1 MGATLGSQHAKSAS
15 WDGLLELGIARCKS
29 RWPNTRDTTA
39 LQDALTERS
48 ATNLITAATV
58 VERRLVAKKDWKRW
72 LHEMFSKLVP
82 TQPAVLEALCELG
95 LPLVTANYDG
105 LLEYVGRRQAVTWR
119 DHAMVERLLR
129 GELAGIL
136 HLHGHFA
143 EPESVVFGADSYER
157 VMDDG
162 HTQAILRKLF
172 LDKTLV
178 FIGFGDGL
186 HDPNFDELLHWA
198 SKSVLGSDVFHVRL
212 ALEKELPL
220 LWMLHPAGQRLTAI
234 SYGKKHED
242 LAPFIRSLAQSNP
255 SPGGS
260 GGGQP
265 GAAATV
271 SMPTARPATVVVAGS
286 VAAPT
291 TAATDVAKPLPSAVS
306 LPALDK
312 LKKQVRKFLQDEL
325 ALTKALAERGC
336 GNPAQA
342 GTELVEGVL
351 NEMLQRSAQDV
362 AGLLANLADSDDLRD
377 SARDLLWHI
386 LPLAG
391 GWEDV
396 FDHAEKASASG
407 GALELPLR
415 TTTLAEIVMARSDA
429 RKVQFSLEHEEPQGV
444 LHIPL
449 PSTAYAPLF
458 DADGSKLAHAV
469 LFNLYQ
475 DQPPDGLLPDA
486 KHWRGVKKSYPNTDE
501 FNETV
506 KSEINYAGSRQHRYL
521 LFIDGLLKRD
531 QNDLDLAW
539 NITQKAIQ
547 KLLPGLR
554 LVRLKGQLTEN
565 SRESN
570 LRTHITEIRKL
581 S

>member
-1 MGATLGSQHAKSAS
+1 
-15 WDGLLELGIARCKS
+15 
-29 RWPNTRDTTA
+29 
-39 LQDALTERS
+39 
-48 ATNLITAATV
+48 
-58 VERRLVAKKDWKRW
+58 
-72 LHEMFSKLVP
+72 
-82 TQPAVLEALCELG
+82 
-95 LPLVTANYDG
+95 
-105 LLEYVGRRQAVTWR
+105 VTWR
-119 DHAMVERLLR
+119 DHEMVERLLR

-143 EPESVVFGADSYER
+143 EPESVVFGADSYKR

-186 HDPNFDELLHWA
+186 HDPNFDALLHWA

-212 ALEKELPL
+212 ALEQELPRL
-220 LWMLHPAGQRLTAI
+220 LMIHTTGQRLTPI
-234 SYGKKHED
+234 SYGKMHED
-242 LAPFIRSLAQSNP
+242 LAPFIRSLASANP
-255 SPGGS
+255 SPGSS
-260 GGGQP
+260 GGSQP

-271 SMPTARPATVVVAGS
+271 SIPTARPATVVVAGS

-291 TAATDVAKPLPSAVS
+291 TTATDAAKPLPSAVPLL

-312 LKKQVRKFLQDEL
+312 LKNEVRKFLQDVP
-325 ALTKALAERGC
+325 ALTKALADRGC

-342 GTELVEGVL
+342 RAKLVEGVL
-351 NEMLQRSAQDV
+351 DGILKRSAQDV
-362 AGLLANLADSDDLRD
+362 AELLADLADGDELRD

-429 RKVQFSLEHEEPQGV
+429 RKVQFSLDHDEPQGV

-486 KHWRGVKKSYPNTDE
+486 NHWRRVIKSYPNTEE
-501 FNETV
+501 FMTKV
-506 KSEINYAGSRQHRYL
+506 KSEINYLGSRQHRYL
-521 LFIDGLLKRD
+521 LFIDGLLEPD
-531 QNDLDLAW
+531 QNDLDAAW
-539 NITQKAIQ
+539 NVTQKAIQ
-547 KLLPGLR
+547 KALPGLR
-554 LVRLKGQLTEN
+554 LVRLKGKLTEN
-565 SRESN
+565 SRESD
-570 LRTHITEIRKL
+570 LLPPIDKIRKL

>member
-1 MGATLGSQHAKSAS
+1 
-15 WDGLLELGIARCKS
+15 
-29 RWPNTRDTTA
+29 
-39 LQDALTERS
+39 
-48 ATNLITAATV
+48 
-58 VERRLVAKKDWKRW
+58 
-72 LHEMFSKLVP
+72 
-82 TQPAVLEALCELG
+82 
-95 LPLVTANYDG
+95 
-105 LLEYVGRRQAVTWR
+105 
-119 DHAMVERLLR
+119 
-129 GELAGIL
+129 
-136 HLHGHFA
+136 
-143 EPESVVFGADSYER
+143 
-157 VMDDG
+157 
-162 HTQAILRKLF
+162 
-172 LDKTLV
+172 
-178 FIGFGDGL
+178 
-186 HDPNFDELLHWA
+186 
-198 SKSVLGSDVFHVRL
+198 
-212 ALEKELPL
+212 
-220 LWMLHPAGQRLTAI
+220 
-234 SYGKKHED
+234 
-242 LAPFIRSLAQSNP
+242 
-255 SPGGS
+255 
-260 GGGQP
+260 
-265 GAAATV
+265 
-271 SMPTARPATVVVAGS
+271 
-286 VAAPT
+286 
-291 TAATDVAKPLPSAVS
+291 
-306 LPALDK
+306 
-312 LKKQVRKFLQDEL
+312 
-325 ALTKALAERGC
+325 
-336 GNPAQA
+336 
-342 GTELVEGVL
+342 VEGVL